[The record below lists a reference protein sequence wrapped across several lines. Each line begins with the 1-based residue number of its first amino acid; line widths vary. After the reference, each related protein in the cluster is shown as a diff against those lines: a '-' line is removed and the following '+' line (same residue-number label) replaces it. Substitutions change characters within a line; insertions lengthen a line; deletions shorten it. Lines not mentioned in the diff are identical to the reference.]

1 MSKESKVLSLEEFKY
16 NSPKMS
22 GNQDGKIYTLDGYKY
37 LVKKIDF
44 RSTISELVGSRAA
57 KLIAGDSVPEVY
69 LVKDRNNEI
78 YVASKYIE
86 GFTTLKSYKYSS
98 KLPYKCL
105 PSGCVI
111 KKNGDIE
118 NINTYLLNI
127 LNIEYKEIIE
137 FPNFEE
143 VEIAIDFV
151 KHADDH
157 ETNRGIIISGKK
169 KLSAI
174 VDFGWSIKNPT
185 LHEDSA
191 FRLDYNHGR
200 MVLALN
206 KLISIT
212 SEKLDEIL
220 NNSFSELK
228 VCYPQQITE
237 LEVLQKE
244 TKSLLSESQEYLVSH
259 RERIYDEKNILEL
272 IIARQ
277 NNNLEKCNQLLSIID
292 PNLKNINDNY
302 KILLLEHSPE
312 DANNLKV
319 TLQNPE
325 EELMNAAKNNNPELF
340 KILLSNVTDQEYL
353 GRALKISASIKNSKD
368 IIEMLLPKIIEQEH
382 LTSTLLESVRS
393 KNIEIFKVLL
403 PHLNNETLNN
413 SYRDTITEFKKA
425 YNIQEDKISITETI
439 RDSFSQINDVMKP
452 YNSAQTP
459 VEVETVSAIAQLH
472 PEEEY
477 QKIIGEVSD

>member
-1 MSKESKVLSLEEFKY
+1 
-16 NSPKMS
+16 
-22 GNQDGKIYTLDGYKY
+22 
-37 LVKKIDF
+37 
-44 RSTISELVGSRAA
+44 
-57 KLIAGDSVPEVY
+57 
-69 LVKDRNNEI
+69 
-78 YVASKYIE
+78 
-86 GFTTLKSYKYSS
+86 
-98 KLPYKCL
+98 
-105 PSGCVI
+105 
-111 KKNGDIE
+111 
-118 NINTYLLNI
+118 
-127 LNIEYKEIIE
+127 
-137 FPNFEE
+137 
-143 VEIAIDFV
+143 
-151 KHADDH
+151 
-157 ETNRGIIISGKK
+157 
-169 KLSAI
+169 
-174 VDFGWSIKNPT
+174 
-185 LHEDSA
+185 
-191 FRLDYNHGR
+191 

-403 PHLNNETLNN
+403 PHLNNETLHNSYRDTTALLESVRSKNIEIFKVLLPHLNNETLNN